1 MPQWRWNDRPVIF
14 GDDGESAESK
24 VRWRRMQREQT
35 EVEKYGF
42 VLDHE
47 GMKKICPW
55 CGLVCKSLEDL
66 AAHEEECE

>member
-1 MPQWRWNDRPVIF
+1 MPQWSSQPVIF
-14 GDDGESAESK
+14 EPDGTPATSQE
-24 VRWRRMQREQT
+24 RFRRQMREEE

-42 VLDHE
+42 ALDHE

-55 CGLVCKSLEDL
+55 CGLVCKSLEAL